1 MAQRTERP
9 TVAQAETTTVRDVE
23 SDAGRDAQRVNS
35 AVLAVVV
42 ALLVV
47 VEWSLL
53 RDSGNWDVLQL
64 LYWESLIVL
73 YCVCGLLANWR
84 QPHNPFGL
92 LMFWAGLTLWC
103 SGLQLAANPALALIG
118 DIMQTMPIAAVA
130 HLVMAYPYGRLPDR
144 LSRIVVVGIYAV
156 ALALQAPSYL
166 LAGNGA
172 LMIDDLPEVATAV
185 SSAQRVVGILG
196 LCVAAGVVLRR
207 LRRDSPERRHRMGP
221 LVWYGPIALLAL
233 IAASTIIGVFGR
245 IPVVGVLQ
253 SAVLLGL
260 PILFLAGLLTGSFG
274 RAGELR
280 EFLARVGG
288 DRLQPVDLDGAV
300 ARALGDPSARIL
312 YGSGAAS
319 GFFAADGSAVDVS
332 RWLVMPVHYDGDVV
346 GAITYAAD
354 SVVDD
359 RLLHAVARI
368 CALPADHQRVV
379 AVLRAALIDLE
390 ASATALREA
399 QFRLVQASDTERRR
413 IARDLHDGV
422 QQRIV
427 VLGLQVR
434 NLTRH
439 ADDPTSIRANA
450 VTLRQG
456 MSELLADFRT
466 LVHGIMPATL
476 TDRGIESA
484 IRDLGER
491 TAVPLVLRSS
501 GMGRRLPQAV
511 ESTVYFVV
519 LESVTNSVKHA
530 AAKGIW
536 VDLAHA
542 DGELRVAVRDDGD
555 GGAALSGGSGLAGL
569 RDRVRALNGS
579 LTVSSA
585 PGAGTEVRALIPCG

>member
-1 MAQRTERP
+1 MTERL
-9 TVAQAETTTVRDVE
+9 TVVHPDTATARDGDA
-23 SDAGRDAQRVNS
+23 DAGRDAQHVTT

-42 ALLVV
+42 VLLVV

-73 YCVCGLLANWR
+73 YCVSGLLANWR

-103 SGLQLAANPALALIG
+103 AGLQLAANPALALIG

-144 LSRIVVVGIYAV
+144 LSRIVVVSIYTV
-156 ALALQAPSYL
+156 ALALQAPSYV

-172 LMIDDLPEVATAV
+172 LMIADLPAVAAAV
-185 SSAQRVVGILG
+185 SSAQRVVGVLG
-196 LCVAAGVVLRR
+196 LFVAAGVVLRR
-207 LRRDSPERRHRMGP
+207 LRLDRPERRHRMGP

-233 IAASTIIGVFGR
+233 IAASTIIGTFGR

-288 DRLQPVDLDGAV
+288 DRLQPSDLDGAV

-312 YGSGAAS
+312 YGPGASA
-319 GFFAADGSAVDVS
+319 GYFAADGSPVDVH
-332 RWLVMPVHYDGDVV
+332 RQDVVPIHYDGEVV
-346 GAITYAAD
+346 GAIVYSAD
-354 SVVDD
+354 SVIDD
-359 RLLHAVARI
+359 RLLQAVARI

-379 AVLRAALIDLE
+379 AVLRAALLDLKE
-390 ASATALREA
+390 SATALRQT

-434 NLTRH
+434 SLTRH
-439 ADDPTSIRANA
+439 ADDPASVRGTA
-450 VTLRQG
+450 VTLQQG
-456 MSELLADFRT
+456 MSDLLDDFRT
-466 LVHGIMPATL
+466 LVHGIMPASL
-476 TDRGIESA
+476 ADRGIESA

-501 GMGRRLPQAV
+501 GLGRRLPQAI

-519 LESVTNSVKHA
+519 LESVTNAVKHA
-530 AAKGIW
+530 AASGIW
-536 VDLAHA
+536 VELVQV
-542 DGELRVAVRDDGD
+542 DGLLCAAVRDDGH
-555 GGAALSGGSGLAGL
+555 GGAALGGGSGLEGL
-569 RDRVRALNGS
+569 RDRVLALNGS

-585 PGAGTEVRALIPCG
+585 PGTGTEVKALIPCG